1 MKETNEEINSQVTS
15 YLGFTVSSEIR
26 SFRLS
31 VLTIQSTALLRD
43 GCFMTATISLV
54 VTPRTSNG
62 LRNKRSLFLH
72 LFPRIKETL
81 PGRLL
86 ADSGQAWQ
94 HHLTIIGKLKEIAT
108 VGFDQLVK
116 VE

>member
-1 MKETNEEINSQVTS
+1 MKEINSEINSQVTS
-15 YLGFTVSSEIR
+15 YLSFAVASEIR
-26 SFRLS
+26 SFHLS
-31 VLTIQSTALLRD
+31 VLTIQSTALLQD

-62 LRNKRSLFLH
+62 LRNKRPLFLH
-72 LFPRIKETL
+72 LFPRIKETF

-94 HHLTIIGKLKEIAT
+94 HHLTIIGKLKKIT
-108 VGFDQLVK
+108 MVGFDQLVR